1 MQKHVLILLAAF
13 GLMFVSCIAQSVSR
27 NCDLSP
33 LEAAAT
39 ITSSAF
45 GLGSN
50 SYRCL
55 PVPWAGRELRQ
66 IQAVLS

>member
-33 LEAAAT
+33 LEFRRYYNF
-39 ITSSAF
+39 IGFRSR
-45 GLGSN
+45 L
-50 SYRCL
+50 
-55 PVPWAGRELRQ
+55 
-66 IQAVLS
+66 